1 MGSINSFLAI
11 LASLTLPSLSII
23 QASLILHSTTA
34 KLNGL
39 SSRLLCEKRAHSG
52 LCNVAQGE
60 RKDCSQAF
68 PNQSNILC
76 QQNRMTPFRKSSAIS
91 SLLEDCRGQER
102 SSKKS
107 SKMPTRRQKH
117 WKFQKPRAEQTR
129 LLCRG
134 AETQT
139 KSKDLYCPSLL
150 FICSI
155 GEFIEPTYSQS
166 EPLLPTCPVAMDT
179 LAASL

>member
-1 MGSINSFLAI
+1 MRTEYQYSDEYKECCHWVIIKVGSINSFLAI
-11 LASLTLPSLSII
+11 
-23 QASLILHSTTA
+23 
-34 KLNGL
+34 LNGL

-52 LCNVAQGE
+52 LCN
-60 RKDCSQAF
+60 
-68 PNQSNILC
+68 
-76 QQNRMTPFRKSSAIS
+76 RMT
-91 SLLEDCRGQER
+91 
-102 SSKKS
+102 S

-155 GEFIEPTYSQS
+155 GEFIEPTLRVLSIVYRGEDAAQIGQLVVALQH
-166 EPLLPTCPVAMDT
+166 LLVFFFGLVGLGLHLLVHHIHHAVHRAGTRAVAQQR
-179 LAASL
+179 